1 MNSDV
6 QVVQDVLGTSASM
19 FIRSLLQCIIV
30 IIILMILSPALT
42 GMTFA
47 GILPLVIF
55 SQFYQKWMRDL
66 QREIQAEKGKMNTLA
81 EESISNVRTVKAF
94 ANESEEI
101 SKYAKGNDVVYTVG
115 KKKALNKATF
125 EFFTQGLLYTSM
137 TSVVYIASL
146 LF

>member
-1 MNSDV
+1 
-6 QVVQDVLGTSASM
+6 M
-19 FIRSLLQCIIV
+19 FIRSALQCVVV
-30 IIILMILSPALT
+30 IIILLILSPALT

-101 SKYAKGNDVVYTVG
+101 
-115 KKKALNKATF
+115 
-125 EFFTQGLLYTSM
+125 
-137 TSVVYIASL
+137 
-146 LF
+146 